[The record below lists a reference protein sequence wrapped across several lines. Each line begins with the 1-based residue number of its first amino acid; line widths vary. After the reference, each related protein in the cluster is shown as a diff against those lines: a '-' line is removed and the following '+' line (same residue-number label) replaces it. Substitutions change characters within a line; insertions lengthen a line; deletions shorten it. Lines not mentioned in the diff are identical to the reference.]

1 MVVAEDESGKC
12 IAHLLA
18 MIRRRGTLIPPFLY
32 ANGRVYGQGEYDDSV
47 QNPEEIFRMMLEAI
61 TQKLRR
67 HLCFYIEFSEVR
79 PKMFGYRMFRQCHY
93 FPVHWQEVHNSL
105 HSRNPEERLSKKTRQ
120 RIKKAY
126 AQGVET
132 RTVQS
137 VEEVHLF
144 YKLLKGFY
152 RIKLRRLIPP
162 EKQFLE
168 LNHYEKAQI
177 FVTLYHGR
185 MIGGSA
191 CVYSEG
197 NAYLWYLASKR
208 KSYPTLHPNTM
219 TIWYAIKYAYEH
231 HYAHIFFM
239 DVGLPFKKNPFLD
252 FILKFGGK
260 PVAPLPLVP
269 VFHFV
274 DQPTARMVVQ
284 RVAWNSTSVMRLLAT
299 SGFKASSRGQSG
311 RIDTD
316 HLGKTCMEQFFQV
329 SDLPCNQHDRNRMRP
344 GMTENA
350 HG

>member
-1 MVVAEDESGKC
+1 MKGIHIRIIQKSDQLPGMKADNFFHSPELFRITEQTPRTTPYMVVAEDESGKC

-144 YKLLKGFY
+144 YKLLKVFY

-260 PVAPLPLVP
+260 PVARYRW
-269 VFHFV
+269 FRFSIS
-274 DQPTARMVVQ
+274 
-284 RVAWNSTSVMRLLAT
+284 WINRLL
-299 SGFKASSRGQSG
+299 GWWFK
-311 RIDTD
+311 
-316 HLGKTCMEQFFQV
+316 E
-329 SDLPCNQHDRNRMRP
+329 
-344 GMTENA
+344 
-350 HG
+350 